1 MKCIPHS
8 DKDCNL
14 VFDSMC
20 IRKKI
25 LYDASED
32 KFLGYCD
39 FGGIQAEAQETP
51 ATEALVFMLVGLNG
65 KWKHPIG
72 YFLQSKSTAVIQAG
86 LVTTAI
92 TMANNVGVRVW
103 GVTCD
108 GTSTNLS
115 TMTHLGCKLHGSYD
129 ELVEYF
135 YIPGIDRK
143 VKTINNK
150 NQHCII
156 YLFLFHLDLLYTRC
170 MPQY

>member
-72 YFLQSKSTAVIQAG
+72 YYKYVGKKENLKKLLKMMVKKYQTSFLLKMIVLTF
-86 LVTTAI
+86 L
-92 TMANNVGVRVW
+92 
-103 GVTCD
+103 
-108 GTSTNLS
+108 
-115 TMTHLGCKLHGSYD
+115 
-129 ELVEYF
+129 
-135 YIPGIDRK
+135 
-143 VKTINNK
+143 KTIFYT
-150 NQHCII
+150 I
-156 YLFLFHLDLLYTRC
+156 LVDL
-170 MPQY
+170 

>member
-1 MKCIPHS
+1 MKHIPQS

-14 VFDSMC
+14 SFDAMS

-25 LYDASED
+25 LYDSSED
-32 KFLGYCD
+32 TFLDYCD

-51 ATEALVFMLVGLNG
+51 ATEALVFMLVGLKG
-65 KWKHPIG
+65 KWKCPIG
-72 YFLQSKSTAVIQAG
+72 YFLQAKSTAIIQAG
-86 LVTTAI
+86 FVKTAI

-115 TMTHLGCKLHGSYD
+115 TMTHLGCNLHGSFD

-135 YIPGIDRK
+135 YIPGIDWK
-143 VKTINNK
+143 VKINNF
-150 NQHCII
+150 NQVCIV
-156 YLFLFHLDLLYTRC
+156 YNLFILI
-170 MPQY
+170 